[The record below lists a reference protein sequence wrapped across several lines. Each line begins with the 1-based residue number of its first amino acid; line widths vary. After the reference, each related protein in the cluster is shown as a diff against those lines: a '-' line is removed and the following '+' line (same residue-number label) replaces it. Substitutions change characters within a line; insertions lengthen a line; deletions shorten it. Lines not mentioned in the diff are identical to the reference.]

1 MGIRVQRIDKTL
13 ELPQFARKGDAA
25 FDLRSAVDVVLQPMH
40 KEIIPT
46 GLKIAVPE
54 GYAGLIWDRS
64 GMAAKHSLTTM
75 AGVLDSGYRGEIK
88 IVIINL
94 GKEAVQ
100 ITKGMRVAQ
109 MLVQPVLNMEIEEV
123 EELEDTERGDGGFGS
138 TGTK

>member
-25 FDLRSAVDVVLQPMH
+25 FDLRSAVDLVIQPSQ

-46 GLKIAVPE
+46 GLKVAVPE

-88 IVIINL
+88 IVMINL

-123 EELEDTERGDGGFGS
+123 EELEDTERGEGGFGS